1 MEKKAT
7 DLSIYESFKE
17 NYRTTSAQLRDSA
30 SSILSLTRQ
39 WREIEEFIDSSQN
52 HVQECFKELKSR
64 EEQLVL
70 KEEMVEQRAKNLAL
84 VQDSIA
90 LQAKEIGRKEEEFCA
105 KQKLDAEKRRSE
117 VESIEKSSRELQLL
131 RESTQ
136 RKLDELGSKHR
147 DLILTEKSTNKR
159 IGELKLMGKSV
170 NGEVEDLRL
179 KEKAF
184 EKRSKDLEMK
194 EKRFEESFKLKEKQ
208 VEALSEE
215 LRRKYDLLCEN
226 LESKFKECEKR
237 SKLFEIQEEKYE
249 QRLKTL
255 RLKEKKFEEWSEQ
268 LELKDKRLQEWSEQL
283 GLKEKA
289 FEQRSQDLELKE
301 KRFEERYLEWKAQE
315 KSYEERYRDVQFN
328 KECEELLEGL
338 KKKYE
343 SQCEELELDF
353 QQCEKRSERLQIQEE
368 KCEQWLKGLKLKEDQ
383 LVEWSEQLKLKEKR
397 LKELSEQLEL
407 KENGLDVAKSSHF
420 HGKLEPA
427 EDSDSHSDAVLRFFV
442 VMDGKELQ
450 IFLNERC
457 KEHHLIRDD
466 IARALQFSSDP
477 AELVLHA
484 MEGFYPPH
492 LRVGDMEFE
501 GDVVKSSCILLL
513 EQLRKLS
520 PKINLRVRK
529 VALKIAV
536 DWLTKITTDA
546 GHHLDVL
553 GFLQLLASFGLADA
567 FGDEE
572 LLDLY
577 KKVPQH
583 SQDAELFRVLG
594 LANKTS
600 DVTMEE
606 DSPANPP
613 LESGKTSS
621 SLGLKQVPQDSNN
634 SMDGE
639 ALRFL
644 LQTPKNDNKMHT
656 EITDA
661 LQSVTDPARLVLDT
675 IYGFGPSKM
684 EKNKGFSLCV
694 TLQSCLSL
702 LQQLRRISPEIK
714 PQVKDEAMKYAFDWK
729 QKLGKKREYL
739 EVTCFLQFLATY
751 GLATAFK
758 PDELLD
764 LLDNDYWR
772 QKAPDLCE
780 VLGLVEEIPKF
791 IQKHIENG
799 SVLEAVKYIYSFDMV
814 HKFPPLPL
822 LTNHLENLRR
832 STRNTCWKNRK
843 SVNAKINTIKREI
856 SSVEEVRRL
865 VEKYKLGSK
874 ILNDGLRNRNAFL
887 LKELEKQSKLPTGLK
902 KQPGQQSRNKRPRV
916 DNHSFLSQCSVR
928 PNYLQ
933 FPIPGNIH
941 YYSTAMYHGFGN

>member
-39 WREIEEFIDSSQN
+39 WKEIEEFIDSSQN

-90 LQAKEIGRKEEEFCA
+90 VQTKEIGRKEEEFCA
-105 KQKLDAEKRRSE
+105 KQKLDAEKKRSE

-136 RKLDELGSKHR
+136 RKLDELGSKER
-147 DLILTEKSTNKR
+147 DLILTEKSTNER
-159 IGELKLMGKSV
+159 IGELKLMEKSV

-215 LRRKYDLLCEN
+215 LKRKYDLLCEN
-226 LESKFKECEKR
+226 LESKFKECEKQ
-237 SKLFEIQEEKYE
+237 SKLFEIQEQKYE

-255 RLKEKKFEEWSEQ
+255 KLKEKKLEEWSEQ

-289 FEQRSQDLELKE
+289 FEQRFQDLELKG

-328 KECEELLEGL
+328 EECEELLEGL

-368 KCEQWLKGLKLKEDQ
+368 KCEQWLKRLKLKEDQ

-397 LKELSEQLEL
+397 LKELSERLEL

-477 AELVLHA
+477 AELVLDA

-594 LANKTS
+594 LANKTSAICLVPS

-714 PQVKDEAMKYAFDWK
+714 PQVTDEAMKYAFDWK

-865 VEKYKLGSK
+865 IEKHKLGSK

-902 KQPGQQSRNKRPRV
+902 KQPGQQSRSKRPRV

-928 PNYLQ
+928 PN
-933 FPIPGNIH
+933 
-941 YYSTAMYHGFGN
+941 